1 MVYHLKRIL
10 IILACLTGTISSA
23 AQVIPGA
30 ARAEIV
36 IPLLKGKRI
45 GIVANDASVIPLMV
59 NGSDTAMP
67 ALINTV
73 KFFSD
78 SGIRVVK
85 IFSPEHGFGVTVE
98 AGGVVAD
105 GVDPVTGIPVV
116 SLYGAHKKPTP
127 MQLDGLDAMVFD
139 IQDVGVRFY
148 TYISTLTF
156 LMEACAQKGLPLIV
170 LDRPNPNGFYVDGPV
185 MKSGYTSFVGMHP
198 VPVVYGMTIGEYA
211 LMVNGEK
218 WLSGKVTCDLTVI
231 PVAGYTHQTRMK
243 FLKPPSPNLPDSN
256 AIYLYPSLCFFEGT
270 IMSVGR
276 GTDFPFEV
284 FGHPAFPDTTFSFF
298 PVSVQGKAAHP
309 PYEGT
314 RCRGADLRDYYK
326 INPGSMGRIHLG
338 WLIRAYELMKG
349 EGNFFNDYFDKLAG
363 SDALRKSIIRG
374 KNETE
379 IRRSWKAD
387 LLRFKKIRSRYLLYA
402 DQD

>member
-1 MVYHLKRIL
+1 MVYHLKRFL

-185 MKSGYTSFVGMHP
+185 LKPEYASFVGLHP

-211 LMVNGEK
+211 RMVNGEQ
-218 WLSGKVTCDLTVI
+218 WLSGKITCDLTVV
-231 PVAGYTHQTRMK
+231 PLSGYTRQTRMK
-243 FLKPPSPNLPDSN
+243 FLAPPSPNLPDSN
-256 AIYLYPSLCFFEGT
+256 ALYLYPSLCFFEGT

-276 GTDFPFEV
+276 GTPFPFEV
-284 FGHPAFPDTTFSFF
+284 FGHPDFPDTTYAFT
-298 PVSVQGKAAHP
+298 PVSIPGKALHP
-309 PYEGT
+309 PFEGMT
-314 RCRGADLRDYYK
+314 CRGIDLRDFYTL
-326 INPGSMGRIHLG
+326 NPGCLG
-338 WLIRAYELMKG
+338 HINLCWLITAYELMNRK
-349 EGNFFNDYFDKLAG
+349 EDFFNNYFDKLAG
-363 SDALRKSIIRG
+363 SDALRKNILRR
-374 KNETE
+374 KNEEE

-387 LLRFKKIRSRYLLYA
+387 LLKFKKIRSRYLLYG